1 MSEIYNSVI
10 KHLTSPGQMFEVKD
24 VQDNNGITYKEY
36 VNFPDNLKAFYDIGL
51 VHPQDR
57 DWLVHENERF
67 TYNEVYEKAAQ
78 TANALVDFGIKK
90 GDRVAICMQN
100 NPEFIYAYMAITGIG
115 AICVPLNSWWVPSE
129 VEYGLKQ
136 SGAKIL
142 IADKKRLQDLDELN
156 EIKK

>member
-1 MSEIYNSVI
+1 MLYFLYIFLNIITFNKQEVKNFRIMNMSEIYNSVI

-67 TYNEVYEKAAQ
+67 TYKEVYEKAAQ
-78 TANALVDFGIKK
+78 TANALVDFGINK
-90 GDRVAICMQN
+90 G
-100 NPEFIYAYMAITGIG
+100 
-115 AICVPLNSWWVPSE
+115 
-129 VEYGLKQ
+129 
-136 SGAKIL
+136 
-142 IADKKRLQDLDELN
+142 
-156 EIKK
+156 